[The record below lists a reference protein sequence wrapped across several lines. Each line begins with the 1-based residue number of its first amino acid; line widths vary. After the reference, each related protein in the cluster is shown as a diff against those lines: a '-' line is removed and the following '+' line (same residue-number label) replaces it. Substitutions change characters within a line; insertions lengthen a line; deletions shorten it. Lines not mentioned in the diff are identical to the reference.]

1 MRTKLE
7 WAIAIL
13 ALTPGAAFGA
23 GFSIPDQGAA
33 ALGMAGAFAAKADD
47 VTAIR
52 FNPAGIASLSG
63 LQAYAGLVM
72 VFGQPTATGPSGA
85 GEETELIAAP
95 LPQLYVSYGLPY
107 DFAVGIGVF
116 SDYGLKLEWP
126 QGWSGRFLD
135 TYVDLT
141 TVTINPTIAWRPV
154 RWLAIGVGMDVVPAL
169 ADIERAVNLV
179 DTEGSVRF
187 RGNEV
192 GLGGDVGVLFE
203 GPIPSHRQLPLFS
216 LGVTYRSRYDLS
228 FDDGAITVRAPPEL
242 SGILHDARATARV
255 PIPDFVSAGV
265 GVRPLDSL
273 FLQIQLDWVHW
284 SRLQTLQLTAPTNPA
299 LNETIPEGWSDS
311 YTLRAGGELALGR
324 TRLRLGFGYDWT
336 PVPAATLSPLLPD
349 ADRYLVSAGFGIEL
363 PAHLF
368 LEASVMGVIF
378 RSRTSELP
386 VFPAS
391 YSNWAVLPA
400 FSLSYRSPQQP
411 RPTH

>member
-1 MRTKLE
+1 MRGTMRTKLE

-154 RWLAIGVGMDVVPAL
+154 RWLAIGVGMDVVP
-169 ADIERAVNLV
+169 
-179 DTEGSVRF
+179 
-187 RGNEV
+187 
-192 GLGGDVGVLFE
+192 
-203 GPIPSHRQLPLFS
+203 
-216 LGVTYRSRYDLS
+216 
-228 FDDGAITVRAPPEL
+228 
-242 SGILHDARATARV
+242 
-255 PIPDFVSAGV
+255 
-265 GVRPLDSL
+265 
-273 FLQIQLDWVHW
+273 
-284 SRLQTLQLTAPTNPA
+284 
-299 LNETIPEGWSDS
+299 
-311 YTLRAGGELALGR
+311 
-324 TRLRLGFGYDWT
+324 
-336 PVPAATLSPLLPD
+336 
-349 ADRYLVSAGFGIEL
+349 
-363 PAHLF
+363 
-368 LEASVMGVIF
+368 
-378 RSRTSELP
+378 
-386 VFPAS
+386 
-391 YSNWAVLPA
+391 
-400 FSLSYRSPQQP
+400 
-411 RPTH
+411 